1 MSDIENQGTAVPG
14 ETTPQDIEAMA
25 TDMGWNPEGV
35 EGKRN
40 LSAEEFIDRQPLY
53 DDIRSL
59 KKQTRKL
66 QAGVDALRE
75 SHSQVAARTR
85 ENVIKEL
92 HEQKKYALE
101 NEDYDGVIE
110 IDDRIAAERASV
122 STESSENVAFEA
134 WVDDNEWYHQ
144 NDAMRDY
151 ADTIGAGYL
160 QKNPK
165 SDLTEVYAYV
175 RKEAEARFP
184 TEFGGREVA
193 PDTDGNRRRST
204 PVEGAGR
211 GRSGGGS
218 RYSARDLPE
227 EDRRMMETIIKSTNM
242 TRDEYLKD
250 YFG

>member
-1 MSDIENQGTAVPG
+1 MSDDKQGHTVPG
-14 ETTPQDIEAMA
+14 EVTPSDVEEMA
-25 TDMGWNPEGV
+25 VGMGWNPEGV

-53 DDIRSL
+53 DDIRTL

-66 QAGVDALRE
+66 QAGVDALKE
-75 SHSQVAARTR
+75 SHSHVAARAR
-85 ENVIKEL
+85 EGAIKEL
-92 HEQKKYALE
+92 QEQKKFALE
-101 NEDYDGVIE
+101 NENYDDVIK
-110 IDDRIAAERASV
+110 IDDEIAAERANV
-122 STESSENVAFEA
+122 DESPSENAEFET

-144 NDAMRDY
+144 KPDMRDY

-165 SDLTEVYAYV
+165 SSLTDVYEYV
-175 RKEAEARFP
+175 RKETEARFP
-184 TEFGGREVA
+184 TEFGGGNDA

-211 GRSGGGS
+211 GRVAAGT
-218 RYSARDLPE
+218 RYSARDLS
-227 EDRRMMETIIKSTNM
+227 EDDQRIMNTVIKSTGM
-242 TRDEYLKD
+242 TRDQYLKD

>member
-1 MSDIENQGTAVPG
+1 MSEVNEGVVVPG
-14 ETTPQDIEAMA
+14 ETTPADIEEMA
-25 TDMGWNPEGV
+25 TGMGWNPEGV

-40 LSAEEFIDRQPLY
+40 LTAEEFIDRQPLY

-75 SHSQVAARTR
+75 SHSQVAAATR
-85 ENVIKEL
+85 DSVIKEL

-101 NEDYDGVIE
+101 NENYDDVIE
-110 IDDRIAAERASV
+110 IDDKIAAERANV
-122 STESSENVAFEA
+122 TEEPSTNAEFETWA
-134 WVDDNEWYHQ
+134 DANEWYHQ
-144 NDAMRDY
+144 DNELREY
-151 ADTIGAGYL
+151 ADTIGARYL

-165 SDLTEVYAYV
+165 KDLADVYEYV
-175 RKEAEARFP
+175 RKETEARYP
-184 TEFGGREVA
+184 DKFGGNAA

-211 GRSGGGS
+211 GRSSGS
-218 RYSARDLPE
+218 TRYSARDLP
-227 EDRRMMETIIKSTNM
+227 DDHRRIMENVVKSTGM
-242 TRDEYLKD
+242 TREQYLKD